1 MTDERWHGPFFWE
14 KSGSFKNNAKYGIFD
29 SFYFFVKN
37 VEIQMK
43 NGWFFWKAL
52 PFSDLPA
59 KFHVQKRSGSF
70 KMEVWLTPIDAFF
83 AIFDHFEWSTAQKV
97 HVWAKRF
104 FGHWKRYLR
113 TTYPEKI
120 SPRAWVDH
128 EIRPPRF
135 LHFLNDPKWI
145 LANSSSLEHGN
156 DLILDMK
163 HVLNVVNDLTRQP
176 WMTCQINYA

>member
-1 MTDERWHGPFFWE
+1 M
-14 KSGSFKNNAKYGIFD
+14 SFSN
-29 SFYFFVKN
+29 
-37 VEIQMK
+37 
-43 NGWFFWKAL
+43 L
-52 PFSDLPA
+52 PS
-59 KFHVQKRSGSF
+59 KFHVQERSDSF
-70 KMEVWLTPIDAFF
+70 KNEPGVTLIDAILV
-83 AIFDHFEWSTAQKV
+83 IFDHIEWTNTRKV
-97 HVWAKRF
+97 HVWPKWI
-104 FGHWKRYLR
+104 FGYWKRYLR

-120 SPRAWVDH
+120 SLGTLVDH
-128 EIRPPRF
+128 EIRLPRF

>member
-1 MTDERWHGPFFWE
+1 M
-14 KSGSFKNNAKYGIFD
+14 
-29 SFYFFVKN
+29 
-37 VEIQMK
+37 
-43 NGWFFWKAL
+43 
-52 PFSDLPA
+52 
-59 KFHVQKRSGSF
+59 
-70 KMEVWLTPIDAFF
+70 
-83 AIFDHFEWSTAQKV
+83 
-97 HVWAKRF
+97 
-104 FGHWKRYLR
+104 
-113 TTYPEKI
+113 
-120 SPRAWVDH
+120 DH

>member
-1 MTDERWHGPFFWE
+1 M
-14 KSGSFKNNAKYGIFD
+14 
-29 SFYFFVKN
+29 
-37 VEIQMK
+37 
-43 NGWFFWKAL
+43 
-52 PFSDLPA
+52 
-59 KFHVQKRSGSF
+59 
-70 KMEVWLTPIDAFF
+70 
-83 AIFDHFEWSTAQKV
+83 
-97 HVWAKRF
+97 
-104 FGHWKRYLR
+104 R
-113 TTYPEKI
+113 TTYPENL
-120 SPRAWVDH
+120 SHRAAKDH